1 LRRSGIVGAFW
12 LFIDRSVS
20 QKIEHESPLSEI
32 ILLLASQHKAD
43 AYLTALS
50 GTLPHP
56 GRFLTKML
64 FLGHAADSLFSLT

>member
-1 LRRSGIVGAFW
+1 MIAPFLRKLNMNLLLSG
-12 LFIDRSVS
+12 
-20 QKIEHESPLSEI
+20 I

-56 GRFLTKML
+56 GRFLTKCY
-64 FLGHAADSLFSLT
+64 FSVTADSLFSPNLRLHI